1 MISINPMWT
10 AFPALHDRLIKVEDV
25 VQNHIYLRNKMIQ
38 ETLFDLTSGGGK
50 LVRPAFL
57 LLFATFGQEPEA
69 HKLEK
74 SAAAMEILHLA
85 TLIHDDVVDN
95 SPLRRGVPTI
105 HSQYGD
111 RNAIYAGDY
120 LFTVYF
126 ELINETAR
134 DPQDVHLNAMMM
146 RRILLGE
153 LDQMRFDFTTGMT
166 IKDYLREIDGK
177 TAALFQLS
185 CEYGA
190 RIANAPILIQRRAR
204 RIGHDIGMAFQILD
218 DILDYTQSADEMLKP
233 VGEDLKSETYSIPL
247 LYAVRN
253 QPTLA
258 RALQAEMT
266 EAHVL
271 EVAQAVQTYGVPD
284 AKALATAYTQKALD
298 QIALLPRTDHTAIL
312 SQLTQALLQRTF

>member
-1 MISINPMWT
+1 MISINPMWM

-25 VQNHIYLRNKMIQ
+25 VQNHIYLRNKAIQ
-38 ETLFDLTSGGGK
+38 QTLFDLTSGGGK

-57 LLFATFGQEPEA
+57 LLFATFGQAPA
-69 HKLEK
+69 SDKLEK

-85 TLIHDDVVDN
+85 TLVHDDVVDD
-95 SPLRRGVPTI
+95 SPLRRGVATI

-134 DPQDVHLNAMMM
+134 NPEDVHLNAMMM

-153 LDQMRFDFTTGMT
+153 LDQMRFDFRSGMT
-166 IKDYLREIDGK
+166 LKDYLREIDGK

-190 RIANAPILIQRRAR
+190 RIANAPLTIQRRAR

-218 DILDYTQSADEMLKP
+218 DILDYTQDSKAMLKP
-233 VGEDLKSETYSIPL
+233 VGEDLRSGTYSVPL
-247 LYAVRN
+247 LYAVQN
-253 QPTLA
+253 YPKLEQLLQDEMTTDHVATLA
-258 RALQAEMT
+258 KI
-266 EAHVL
+266 
-271 EVAQAVQTYGVPD
+271 VQEYGITD
-284 AKALATAYTQKALD
+284 AKHLATAYTQKALD
-298 QIALLPRTDHTAIL
+298 QIDQLPQTSNTDIL
-312 SQLTQALLQRTF
+312 RQLTNELLQRAY

>member
-1 MISINPMWT
+1 MISINPMWA
-10 AFPALHDRLIKVEDV
+10 AFPALHDRLVKVEDV

-38 ETLFDLTSGGGK
+38 DTLFDLTSGGGK

-57 LLFATFGQEPEA
+57 LLFATFGQMPEA
-69 HKLEK
+69 DKLEK
-74 SAAAMEILHLA
+74 SAAAMEVLHLA
-85 TLIHDDVVDN
+85 TLVHDDVVDN
-95 SPLRRGVPTI
+95 SPLRRGVKTI

-134 DPQDVHLNAMMM
+134 NPEDVHLNAMMM

-166 IKDYLREIDGK
+166 VKDYLREIDGK

-204 RIGHDIGMAFQILD
+204 RIGHDIGMAFQVLD
-218 DILDYTQSADEMLKP
+218 DILDYTQNADEMLKP
-233 VGEDLKSETYSIPL
+233 VGEDLRSETYSIPL
-247 LYAVRN
+247 LYAVKN
-253 QPTLA
+253 QPQLA
-258 RALQAEMT
+258 VALRQEMT
-266 EAHVL
+266 PAHVAT
-271 EVAQAVQTYGVPD
+271 VAKAVQTYGVPD
-284 AKALATAYTQKALD
+284 AKALASAYTQKALD
-298 QIALLPRTDHTAIL
+298 QINQLPKTSNTTIL
-312 SQLTQALLQRTF
+312 RQITEALLQRTY